1 MKPKALPRSTPW
13 NSGQRFASSLNL
25 PSLLSCLVV
34 LAFPSFAAAQRP
46 SSNWVDDVVWRDRTD
61 GTPSLVVERIL
72 PGSPRQWDLRRGDRV
87 VSFAGVIPESVAELR
102 ELSEQLDSIDASL
115 AVLRGDRLV
124 TLQRAGA
131 PPSRN
136 SGPEEIMPAEAD
148 RRFES
153 IPASPASSSLDP
165 NEPLAAAPS
174 IPLGFQVTE
183 FNPERLQGL
192 DTPVVTGVLVQE
204 VVGDSIAAKA
214 GLKAGVILVAVDG
227 RRVERPDEVQ
237 RWLIERAMVDSITLL
252 GYEGR
257 QLKRFRLDMT
267 VEDGELES
275 LPTTEGSDADS
286 ELPLSGPDSSP
297 RPAATPKPSIMPPR
311 TSNRPPVAGQ
321 GTLPAMRNTETEEIE
336 LPEAL
341 EAPLEDLESPS
352 ASEPA
357 GERSLRRSDLLRRIE
372 RQRALLAEQQRLLDE
387 LLAELQR
394 LDSGEAPEPELIDR

>member
-1 MKPKALPRSTPW
+1 MQPKVLTRSTRW
-13 NSGQRFASSLNL
+13 NSGHHFATSLNL
-25 PSLLSCLVV
+25 LSLLSCLVA
-34 LAFPSFAAAQRP
+34 LAFPSFAAAQKP

-72 PGSPRQWDLRRGDRV
+72 PGSPRPWDLRRGDRV

-102 ELSEQLDSIDASL
+102 ELSAQLDSIDASL

-124 TLQRAGA
+124 TLERAAA
-131 PPSRN
+131 PPGGH

-148 RRFES
+148 RRFEN

-165 NEPLAAAPS
+165 NEPLAATPS
-174 IPLGFQVTE
+174 IPLGFQVAE
-183 FNPERLQGL
+183 FNPERLPGL
-192 DTPVVTGVLVQE
+192 DTPVVTGVLVEE
-204 VVGDSIAAKA
+204 VVGSSIAAKA

-252 GYEGR
+252 GYDGR

-267 VEDGELES
+267 VGGDDLES
-275 LPTTEGSDADS
+275 LPTTAGSETDA
-286 ELPLSGPDSSP
+286 ELPLSGPDGSP
-297 RPAATPKPSIMPPR
+297 GPVATPKPRIMPPR
-311 TSNRPPVAGQ
+311 TRNRPPLAGQ
-321 GTLPAMRNTETEEIE
+321 GTLPEMRNAETEEIE

-341 EAPLEDLESPS
+341 EVPLEDLASPA
-352 ASEPA
+352 ASEPMV
-357 GERSLRRSDLLRRIE
+357 ERSRRRSELLRRIE
-372 RQRALLAEQQRLLDE
+372 RQRALLTEQQRLLDE

-394 LDSGEAPEPELIDR
+394 LDSGESPESESIDR